1 MESSRKVIF
10 SWCMYDWANSAFATT
25 IMAAVLP
32 PYFIEIAKSKLGGNI
47 DIASAYW
54 AYTVTIAML
63 TGAILSPILGA
74 IADHSGARKRLMFF
88 FAVTGSAASALLVM
102 VTTGDW
108 LLASLLYIL
117 GNISFTSSIVFNDSL
132 LPYIAG
138 DRIDTV
144 SSQGYATGYLGGGI
158 LLVVNLAMIMK
169 PDLFGIPDTGWG
181 VRLSFVTVGVWWII
195 FTIPVMLNVPE
206 PPVTILRGEYRNPV
220 AAGFQ
225 RLAKTF
231 SEIRKF
237 GETFKML
244 IAFWLYND
252 GIGTIIVM
260 ATAFGKVIGI
270 QETHLIAAIVM
281 VQFLGIPFT
290 LLFGRIARR
299 FSPKTGIMISLF
311 IYTGIAV
318 GAYFIQNT
326 VHFFILAFFV
336 SMVQGG
342 SQALSRSLY
351 GSMIPKS
358 KTAEFYGFYD
368 VSSKVAGI
376 LGPFIYAT
384 VTQFTASSR
393 NGIIAIVFFF
403 LAGAIILSLVN
414 HRRGIETA
422 ERVEREIQQAKAAM
436 P

>member
-1 MESSRKVIF
+1 MTSNRKVIF

-32 PYFIEIAKSKLGGNI
+32 TFFSKVAGASLKPN
-47 DIASAYW
+47 IASAYW
-54 AYTVTIAML
+54 GYTVTAAMIV
-63 TGAILSPILGA
+63 GAFLSPILGA
-74 IADHSGARKRLMFF
+74 IADHSGARKKFMGF
-88 FAVTGSAASALLVM
+88 FALTGSIASALLIM
-102 VTTGDW
+102 VSTGDW
-108 LLASLLYIL
+108 LLASLFYIL
-117 GNISFTSSIVFNDSL
+117 GNISFTSSIIFNDSL
-132 LPYIAG
+132 LPHIAG

-144 SSQGYATGYLGGGI
+144 SSQGYALGYLGGGI
-158 LLVVNLAMIMK
+158 LLAVNLAMIMK
-169 PDLFGIPDTGWG
+169 PELFGIPNAEWG
-181 VRLSFVTVGVWWII
+181 SRISFLTVGIWWAL

-206 PPVTILRGEYRNPV
+206 PPATVMKGEFRNPV

-237 GETFKML
+237 EETFKML
-244 IAFWLYND
+244 IAYWLYND

-260 ATAFGKVIGI
+260 ATIFGSEIGI
-270 QETHLIAAIVM
+270 AQTDLIGAILM

-299 FSPKTGIMISLF
+299 FSAKSAILVSLV

-318 GAYFIQNT
+318 GGYFIQNAL
-326 VHFFILAFFV
+326 HFWILAVFV
-336 SMVQGG
+336 AMVQGG

-368 VSSKVAGI
+368 VSSKVSGI
-376 LGPFIYAT
+376 LGPFIFGLVAQLT
-384 VTQFTASSR
+384 GSSR
-393 NGIIAIVFFF
+393 ISIVSIVFFF
-403 LAGAIILSLVN
+403 IAGGIILTQVRQKRGIRMAESRGPGN
-414 HRRGIETA
+414 SRRRG
-422 ERVEREIQQAKAAM
+422 